1 MIFSMYKTR
10 RVEECNRSRNGGFPK
25 NKSILVTWLILSL
38 ALLLYGVNQVDFSK

>member
-10 RVEECNRSRNGGFPK
+10 TVEECNRSRNGGFPK
-25 NKSILVTWLILSL
+25 NKSMVTWLILSL